1 MAYDQITLLV
11 IVVAAWL
18 VLVTFMIWSLTRI
31 NYRITAR
38 DLRVTW
44 CGIPIRRIR
53 LEDIRLVSTKRVV
66 WAEKWFNTF
75 SPVSRWL
82 VIHRN
87 SGLFKHFVITPPNR
101 FVFRENLYRARYDY
115 LVKAG
120 LLVPGVNQAPDQ
132 VGMADEPSPPAQT
145 EIKPVENNLSG
156 SAPSP
161 N

>member
-18 VLVTFMIWSLTRI
+18 VLVTFMVWSLTRI

-120 LLVPGVNQAPDQ
+120 LLVPNVNEALDKT
-132 VGMADEPSPPAQT
+132 GMADESSPPT
-145 EIKPVENNLSG
+145 EAPLDPVAKNLPG
-156 SAPSP
+156 SAPSS

>member
-18 VLVTFMIWSLTRI
+18 VLVTFMVWSLTRI

-75 SPVSRWL
+75 SPMSRWL

-120 LLVPGVNQAPDQ
+120 LLVPGVNQAPDKG
-132 VGMADEPSPPAQT
+132 GMADEPPPPEAPLDSVAKT
-145 EIKPVENNLSG
+145 LPG

-161 N
+161 S